1 MKNLL
6 QTFRQAEETLPV
18 DLEVSTDPIDES
30 KLPMLVIERERG
42 TAQTDTTNLSVP
54 LNTEAEVFF
63 GFTKDTLWSD
73 IEAVVG
79 AALKAY
85 IGLKPA
91 TNVDRVEMGRGASG
105 IRLVKCTITTGSE
118 VVLQDLPDDF
128 SYSY

>member
-1 MKNLL
+1 MNNLL
-6 QTFRQAEETLPV
+6 ETFRQAEETLPV

-42 TAQTDTTNLSVP
+42 TAQTDTTGLSVP
-54 LNTEAEVFF
+54 LNTEADVFF

-79 AALKAY
+79 AALNAY
-85 IGLKPA
+85 INLKPA
-91 TNVDRVEMGRGASG
+91 TNVNRVEMGRGASG
-105 IRLVKCTITTGSE
+105 IRLVKCTINTGSE